1 MSGEK
6 TNEEASVAEYI
17 ALLIIIPATIWSVYT
32 SFLIFGAVAG
42 EFVDHIQLRMLL
54 AFAFAFVFPFV
65 TGASAFTQHSAP
77 TFEGRMRRLIA
88 IIMVLSLGSSA
99 LVGFFLADKAVPN
112 LRSQPNWFLTQPSGG
127 FANFNRTYSEKI
139 GSVISK
145 VAR

>member
-1 MSGEK
+1 MSDEK

-17 ALLIIIPATIWSVYT
+17 VLLIIIPATIWVVYT

-77 TFEGRMRRLIA
+77 TFEERLRRLIA
-88 IIMVLSLGSSA
+88 IVMVLSLGSAA
-99 LVGFFLADKAVPN
+99 LVGFLLADRAIPN
-112 LRSQPNWFLTQPSGG
+112 LRNQSNWFLSQPSGD
-127 FANFNRTYSEKI
+127 FADFNRKYSENVASI
-139 GSVISK
+139 ISK